1 MKIALAVKNQGHV
14 PSFKTAKQAAIH
26 RDTGKPFVRTPDKVK
41 AWMLRCIQSFESQ
54 LFFDTQTTGPETP
67 TAPNQ
72 PSWIV
77 SLLPHDDSWQWIP
90 EQHIYCEKVE
100 KGKEGAII
108 IIEKI

>member
-14 PSFKTAKQAAIH
+14 PSFKTLKQASINQQ
-26 RDTGKPFVRTPDKVK
+26 TGKPFVRTPANVK
-41 AWMLRCIQSFESQ
+41 AWMLRCIANFESQ
-54 LFFDTQTTGPETP
+54 LFLDTQITGPETP

-72 PSWIV
+72 PSWIA
-77 SLLPHDDSWQWIP
+77 SLLPLDDSWQWIP